1 MVKTYQWKS
10 NATNTEDNTQGARQK
25 GKVPGIYRPMLV
37 NKTQQSPLQTELLA
51 MVRTHLPEVTVLGMD
66 IQLAIKQ
73 AKNTD
78 TMPNDQATLALTD

>member
-1 MVKTYQWKS
+1 
-10 NATNTEDNTQGARQK
+10 
-25 GKVPGIYRPMLV
+25 
-37 NKTQQSPLQTELLA
+37 

-78 TMPNDQATLALTD
+78 TMPNYQATLALSLIHI